1 MISLRAMS
9 VTTPAGQSRP
19 LADAQTKLTHALGYN
34 VDKQLRVRNDLAGF
48 LQELSR
54 HNAQGVMARVGSAGN
69 WRIVGEQD
77 ESGRAEKREPSIATK
92 KGTVNVRRARFLVNQ
107 FSRSRGR

>member
-1 MISLRAMS
+1 MS
-9 VTTPAGQSRP
+9 
-19 LADAQTKLTHALGYN
+19 QTKLTHALGYN

-54 HNAQGVMARVGSAGN
+54 HNAQGVDGAECSAGN

-77 ESGRAEKREPSIATK
+77 EMGSGKRREPSIATK
-92 KGTVNVRRARFLVNQ
+92 KGIVNVRSKHALVKGFL
-107 FSRSRGR
+107 